1 MSAWP
6 EQHSH
11 ATCRVVGRPRM
22 IEAVDTPRD
31 LWLVFEKGG
40 DTLSSLLFDVQ
51 GESYRGSRIYHVR
64 QRSLLQAFAAHVGC
78 LQVCR
83 PRDRGLS

>member
-1 MSAWP
+1 
-6 EQHSH
+6 
-11 ATCRVVGRPRM
+11 M